1 MQRHLFRSVGE
12 RLKCF
17 SMSEDYFFCLLC
29 LLWPRFAFWVDELC
43 ATYAVDFTFIPS
55 GSERETNLAV
65 SIRRENWEI
74 KIPLPFPHA
83 LPSLI
88 KSSLSH
94 SHEKRDR
101 KFSPFRLRGFVN
113 IAELIERRPH

>member
-88 KSSLSH
+88 KSSLRLPSLTH
-94 SHEKRDR
+94 TR
-101 KFSPFRLRGFVN
+101 KETENSRLSVSEGS
-113 IAELIERRPH
+113 LTSLS